1 MSQQQPANTT
11 DPLIRSA
18 CDFDF
23 PAIARLITDPD
34 ELFRV
39 FPAGSWPLNAGQIHR
54 LAEQRRGLTVG
65 SIDNKIVA
73 FANLYDVQP
82 GKWAFIGNVVV
93 HETQRGKGIG
103 RALLDHMLDLIFIK
117 HALPEARISVFSD
130 NSPALQLYK
139 TLGFTEYHR
148 ESRKHPHGCQVT
160 LLHLKLQQA
169 P

>member
-1 MSQQQPANTT
+1 MPQEQPANTIDT
-11 DPLIRSA
+11 LIRSA
-18 CDFDF
+18 REIDF

-54 LAEQRRGLTVG
+54 LAEQRRNLTVG
-65 SIDNKIVA
+65 SINNKIVA

-103 RALLDHMLDLIFIK
+103 RALLDHMLGLIFIK

-139 TLGFTEYHR
+139 TLGFTEYDR
-148 ESRKHPHGCQVT
+148 QSGEDPHGRQVT
-160 LLHLKLQQA
+160 LLHLKLQRAQ
-169 P
+169 

>member
-1 MSQQQPANTT
+1 MPQEPPANTT
-11 DPLIRSA
+11 DTLIRSA
-18 CDFDF
+18 RDIDF
-23 PAIARLITDPD
+23 PAIARLITDPE

-54 LAEQRRGLTVG
+54 LAEQRRNLTVG
-65 SIDNKIVA
+65 SRDNKIVA

-103 RALLDHMLDLIFIK
+103 RALLDHMLGLIFIK
-117 HALPEARISVFSD
+117 HALPEARISVLSD

-139 TLGFTEYHR
+139 TLGFTAYDR
-148 ESRKHPHGCQVT
+148 ESGKDPHGRQVT
-160 LLHLKLQQA
+160 LLHLKLQRAQ
-169 P
+169 

>member
-1 MSQQQPANTT
+1 MPQEPPTNTT
-11 DPLIRSA
+11 DTLIRSA
-18 CDFDF
+18 RDIDF

-54 LAEQRRGLTVG
+54 LAEQRRNLTVG
-65 SIDNKIVA
+65 SINNKIVA

-103 RALLDHMLDLIFIK
+103 RALLDHMLGLIFIK
-117 HALPEARISVFSD
+117 HALPEARISVLSD

-139 TLGFTEYHR
+139 TLGFTAYDR
-148 ESRKHPHGCQVT
+148 ESGKDPHGRQVT
-160 LLHLKLQQA
+160 LLHLKLQRAQ
-169 P
+169 